1 MGHNVKS
8 PFYNC
13 FSTLIFPSKEYY
25 VFTFLTLLTSCGG
38 AMGLFVGWSLFE
50 LRLPVEAAVD
60 IVARRSRVKGAIAAK
75 FDLRRKLQ
83 SAGKARV

>member
-1 MGHNVKS
+1 MLFRI
-8 PFYNC
+8 PPLPP
-13 FSTLIFPSKEYY
+13 TEYY

-60 IVARRSRVKGAIAAK
+60 IVARRRVKGEIAAK

-83 SAGKARV
+83 SAGKA